1 MVNGI
6 SLDKLELDMNKAGA
20 FGNWEKLN
28 ERIDFDIVKQVSE
41 KGESCVSAVGQ
52 MLMESRNIAVTQAEI
67 LAIIGEPASIE
78 SLRWCLNRLDVS
90 ESDKRWY
97 AGYQFDV
104 DSMLSKRNFA
114 VTLKEFGGQSHAVF
128 VKEFINGRFIINDT
142 FDQSYYEMT
151 KESFNE
157 VWTGGYIFYGEDK

>member
-1 MVNGI
+1 MVCR
-6 SLDKLELDMNKAGA
+6 L
-20 FGNWEKLN
+20 
-28 ERIDFDIVKQVSE
+28 
-41 KGESCVSAVGQ
+41 
-52 MLMESRNIAVTQAEI
+52 
-67 LAIIGEPASIE
+67 SI
-78 SLRWCLNRLDVS
+78 
-90 ESDKRWY
+90 
-97 AGYQFDV
+97 DV

-151 KESFNE
+151 QASFNE